1 MASPRVAIVTGAA
14 GDLGKVIALRLANDG
29 FDVAVNDLPV
39 RNDDVD
45 ALVGQISERGR
56 RSLAVIGDVS
66 VEEDV
71 KNIVERPTANEL
83 GSVDVVRACLTS
95 NISRCGELAE
105 QMVSNVAIFKA
116 VSLDQS

>member
-39 RNDDVD
+39 RKDDVD
-45 ALVGQISERGR
+45 ALVGQISENGR
-56 RSLAVIGDVS
+56 RSLVVIGDVS

-71 KNIVERPTANEL
+71 KNIVERTANEL
-83 GSVDVVRACLTS
+83 GFVDVVRACLTS
-95 NISRCGELAE
+95 NMSRSGERPE
-105 QMVSNVAIFKA
+105 QMVPNVAIFKA

>member
-29 FDVAVNDLPV
+29 LDVAVNDLPV

-71 KNIVERPTANEL
+71 KNIVERTANEL

-105 QMVSNVAIFKA
+105 QMVSNVAVFKA

>member
-29 FDVAVNDLPV
+29 FDVAVNDLPI
-39 RNDDVD
+39 RKDDVD
-45 ALVGQISERGR
+45 ALVGQISERGS

-66 VEEDV
+66 AEEDV
-71 KNIVERPTANEL
+71 KNIVERTANEL

-95 NISRCGELAE
+95 NISRSGELAE